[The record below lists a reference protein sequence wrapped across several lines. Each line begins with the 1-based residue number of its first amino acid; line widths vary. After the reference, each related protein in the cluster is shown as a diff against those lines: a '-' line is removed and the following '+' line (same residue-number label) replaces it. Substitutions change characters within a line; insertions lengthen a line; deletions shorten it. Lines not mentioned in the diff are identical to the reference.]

1 MIEKASFYSG
11 TFNLNELMIVLSLCK
26 TGDVD
31 RADRMVEE
39 WNKQQPDEKVVQWST
54 AIYKGDVEK
63 ARKLLDEMYNVNDN
77 NFTIIAHLLQ

>member
-1 MIEKASFYSG
+1 
-11 TFNLNELMIVLSLCK
+11 
-26 TGDVD
+26 
-31 RADRMVEE
+31 MVEE

-54 AIYKGDVEK
+54 AIYKDEVEK